1 MFFIGMCGG
10 SLELLS
16 QSTNVYHN
24 YSPPADLPLQMLE
37 VLNKCAQGEGTRK
50 PLPGEEPPFRAKTK
64 RGLTPMMVAVK
75 AGHDKSALFLLSVSL
90 TYTSLHVHAEALT
103 HTNQTINV

>member
-1 MFFIGMCGG
+1 MLLIGTFGA
-10 SLELLS
+10 SLELIM
-16 QSTNVYHN
+16 QAMKACHN
-24 YSPPADLPLQMLE
+24 DSHLADLPLQMLE

-90 TYTSLHVHAEALT
+90 ICTYFHFMQKLSSLPGRP
-103 HTNQTINV
+103 